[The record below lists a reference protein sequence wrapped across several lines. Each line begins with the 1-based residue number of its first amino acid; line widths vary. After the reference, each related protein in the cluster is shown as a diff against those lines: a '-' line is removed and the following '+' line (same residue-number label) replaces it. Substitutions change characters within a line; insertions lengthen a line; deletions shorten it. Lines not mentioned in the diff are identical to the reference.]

1 MTTMD
6 ERRRSPVAVIAVAG
20 ALVVVLAVAAVVV
33 VSLLTRGG
41 PADEFDEAAERFHSQ
56 YEPLA
61 EQLAANLNRAGDGL
75 LDPGLSAAQ
84 QDARALADLFV
95 AYGEALAAIEFPA
108 EAEQAATQL
117 ANAIEAGRILMV
129 NAAGFFSK
137 APLESTLDELQPR
150 TEAVIAE
157 REQALRQA
165 LGVG

>member
-1 MTTMD
+1 MTTTD
-6 ERRRSPVAVIAVAG
+6 ERRRSPVAGFAVAG
-20 ALVVVLAVAAVVV
+20 AVIAVLAVAAVVV
-33 VSLLTRGG
+33 VVLARGGG
-41 PADEFDEAAERFHSQ
+41 PADEFEQAAEQFHSR

-61 EQLAANLNRAGDGL
+61 GQLATNVDRAGDGL
-75 LDPGLSAAQ
+75 MDAGLLTAQ

-95 AYGEALAAIEFPA
+95 TYGEALAAIEFPA

-117 ANAIEAGRILMV
+117 ANAVEAGRVLMV

-137 APLESTLDELQPR
+137 GPMVSILDDLQPR

-165 LGVG
+165 LGGS